1 MGRYVKSKYYQLQRW
16 RKCSNDLVEKK
27 LNSLLITSGWTGRSS
42 TSYEILLFVF
52 FLCHYCSVGEQRVN
66 LYVHTGKS
74 NKALS
79 AELEV

>member
-42 TSYEILLFVF
+42 TSYEILLLVF
-52 FLCHYCSVGEQRVN
+52 FFAITVQLESKELTYMYTLGSPTKLCLQN
-66 LYVHTGKS
+66 
-74 NKALS
+74 
-79 AELEV
+79 